1 MQCSVLGVFM
11 VFAFVLTICAKN
23 WKWDDAQPLQEVKT
37 DQPPATGETGETGET
52 AVKPAEQV
60 VEKPTEE
67 VVKSTEEVGKSTE
80 EAEKPAEGK

>member
-1 MQCSVLGVFM
+1 M
-11 VFAFVLTICAKN
+11 VFAFVLTLCAKN

-37 DQPPATGETGETGET
+37 DQPPATGETGET
-52 AVKPAEQV
+52 AVKPAEPV

-67 VVKSTEEVGKSTE
+67 VGKSTEEVGKSTEEVGKSTE

>member
-1 MQCSVLGVFM
+1 M
-11 VFAFVLTICAKN
+11 VFAFVLTLCAKN

-37 DQPPATGETGETGET
+37 DQPPATGET

-67 VVKSTEEVGKSTE
+67 VVKSTEE
-80 EAEKPAEGK
+80 AEKPAEGK